1 MFRFVTLML
10 LCVLGNADVYAAR
23 NSGVEE
29 TQKRYAL
36 VIGNSAYKSS
46 PLVNP
51 VNDASDIAGKLRK
64 LGFEVT
70 LKTNASQKEMLRA
83 ITQFGERLVPG
94 SVALFYY
101 AGHGI
106 QAKGRNY
113 LIPIDAE
120 IAGEAAVRSE
130 AVDVDQLLE
139 QLSPASVSVVI
150 LDACRNNPFERSFRG
165 GGGGGLAQIDAP
177 KGTLIAYA
185 TAPGKVA
192 ADGTGR
198 NGLYTSQLLKAL
210 DQPGIKVEDVFKQV
224 RIKVAQSS
232 KDQQIPWEASSL
244 TGDFYFVGRNTIN
257 VQVNQSA
264 GLDPETEAW
273 KAAENADSVEAVEA
287 YLKAYPGGK
296 FAAAAGI
303 RMTALKTG
311 QNSASSASASSDKAE
326 DALWAAVEK
335 GSSADDYDAY
345 LSQYPDGKF
354 AALAKNRSAK
364 LKLAMPSRNGDA
376 RVQLQTGMRV
386 LGQWGDGFW
395 YPATLG
401 EQKGDVFQ
409 VAFDD
414 GDRADLPR
422 TRIRPI
428 DWKIGSRV
436 QCNWNSYGRYYQ
448 GTITRSNGDLVHI
461 NYDDGDQE
469 NTSIGKCRSR

>member
-10 LCVLGNADVYAAR
+10 LCVFGIANAHAAR
-23 NSGVEE
+23 NSGAEE

-51 VNDASDIAGKLRK
+51 VNDASDIASKLKK

-83 ITQFGERLVPG
+83 ITQFGERLAPG

-150 LDACRNNPFERSFRG
+150 LDACRNNPFERSFR

-273 KAAENADSVEAVEA
+273 KAAENADSVEAIEA

-311 QNSASSASASSDKAE
+311 QNAASSASASSDKAE
-326 DALWAAVEK
+326 DALWAAVTALLEGRPVELPYELLK
-335 GSSADDYDAY
+335 YD
-345 LSQYPDGKF
+345 
-354 AALAKNRSAK
+354 
-364 LKLAMPSRNGDA
+364 
-376 RVQLQTGMRV
+376 
-386 LGQWGDGFW
+386 
-395 YPATLG
+395 
-401 EQKGDVFQ
+401 
-409 VAFDD
+409 
-414 GDRADLPR
+414 
-422 TRIRPI
+422 
-428 DWKIGSRV
+428 
-436 QCNWNSYGRYYQ
+436 
-448 GTITRSNGDLVHI
+448 
-461 NYDDGDQE
+461 
-469 NTSIGKCRSR
+469 